1 MTVNDNEFAHVVRV
15 NSLRVH
21 LLAMLVSLIRFAH
34 GKMLPSVASI
44 SFAVNCS
51 LWSRQ
56 SFALLMGNAPAGRVI
71 HSLRSWGNA
80 PAGRVSYSLRS
91 WEKCSRWSR
100 QSFAALMGNAPF
112 GRVIQLRCYLLTL
125 FALFIRCAHG
135 ECSLRSRQ
143 SFATLMLLYSLR
155 SCQSAT
161 LLF

>member
-80 PAGRVSYSLRS
+80 PAGRVSHSLRS
-91 WEKCSRWSR
+91 W
-100 QSFAALMGNAPF
+100 GNAH
-112 GRVIQLRCYLLTL
+112 GVRVS
-125 FALFIRCAHG
+125 H
-135 ECSLRSRQ
+135 SLRSWGNAHGVRV
-143 SFATLMLLYSLR
+143 SHSLR
-155 SCQSAT
+155 SC
-161 LLF
+161 